1 MARPP
6 GYQWEPLGLDT
17 DPVPGDPGR
26 ISQEAA
32 HLASVAREISGQVA
46 RLHTMAAGGADG
58 ALKGQYADQIHSSA
72 KDLADELDKVVGR
85 YQKVSAAL
93 NGWIPDL
100 EQAQKLSLQ
109 ALNEAEGPYKKL
121 NQTVALPSGDHLTAQ
136 QQQDVQDYHNSMKQ
150 AQGALDAAQALLGK
164 ATSLRDSSGR
174 HYAGLI
180 HQACDDGMKD
190 SWWDSFKEW
199 VSQHAWLIKD
209 ICTVLEVVATVL
221 AIVAL
226 FVPGLNIVAALLW
239 IGFGLVAAALVGRI
253 MLAATGNGSW
263 LDVALDAFAL
273 VTFGL
278 GKAASGALKAFAEGS
293 EALGKTMV
301 AGERSAMLAKGE
313 AFLARSGTL
322 FDDTAKA
329 KILGQFTEN
338 VIPRFAPDVAEFEG
352 KLPTLARIA
361 LKIGGTSEDSENLK
375 TLYRVFQ
382 RFAGNSTLA
391 SNLTTGQGLTGI
403 LGLNAAATFTAGVG
417 APLLGGMEIDGPGGD
432 PVHIGP
438 VPLSVHLP
446 DNPLSRAF
454 DKAEEGTTMEDG
466 FSTAQ
471 IDGLAQLASTIATP
485 GIPAFSLATGTW

>member
-1 MARPP
+1 M
-6 GYQWEPLGLDT
+6 
-17 DPVPGDPGR
+17 
-26 ISQEAA
+26 
-32 HLASVAREISGQVA
+32 
-46 RLHTMAAGGADG
+46 
-58 ALKGQYADQIHSSA
+58 
-72 KDLADELDKVVGR
+72 
-85 YQKVSAAL
+85 
-93 NGWIPDL
+93 
-100 EQAQKLSLQ
+100 
-109 ALNEAEGPYKKL
+109 
-121 NQTVALPSGDHLTAQ
+121 
-136 QQQDVQDYHNSMKQ
+136 
-150 AQGALDAAQALLGK
+150 
-164 ATSLRDSSGR
+164 
-174 HYAGLI
+174 
-180 HQACDDGMKD
+180 
-190 SWWDSFKEW
+190 
-199 VSQHAWLIKD
+199 
-209 ICTVLEVVATVL
+209 LEVVVTVL

-278 GKAASGALKAFAEGS
+278 GKAASGALKAVAEGS

-322 FDDTAKA
+322 FDDAAKA
-329 KILGQFTEN
+329 KILSQFSEN
-338 VIPRFAPDVAEFEG
+338 VIPKFAPDVAEFEG

-361 LKIGGTSEDSENLK
+361 LKIGGASEDSENLK

-382 RFAGNSTLA
+382 RFAANSALA
-391 SNLTTGQGLTGI
+391 SNLSTGQGLTGI

-471 IDGLAQLASTIATP
+471 IDALAQLASTIATP